1 MKVFTSS
8 IRVKTAGKTEEI
20 NITDQVEATIL
31 ESEIY
36 EGMAL
41 VTTGHTTT
49 SVYLN
54 YADPDLNE
62 DLQGILREIVPAAS
76 GYKHNKG
83 EFGKNADA
91 HIKSLLIGHGVTL
104 PVTRGRLALGEW
116 QTIYFSEF
124 DGPRT
129 RLISI
134 KVMGLKRDEIK
145 G

>member
-8 IRVKTAGKTEEI
+8 IRIKTSGKTEEI
-20 NITDQVEATIL
+20 NITDQVGAVVL

-41 VTTGHTTT
+41 VSTGHTTT

-62 DLQGILREIVPAAS
+62 DLQGILKEIVPDRPD
-76 GYKHNKG
+76 YKHNKG

-104 PVTRGRLALGEW
+104 PVTRGRLGLGEW

-129 RLISI
+129 RLVSI